1 MESQT
6 AYYDIIKALT
16 DKGVHVIEAA
26 GNGNINMDSP
36 VVPGE
41 YDVNVRDSGAIL
53 AGAFCAKDGKKRR
66 SAPMARVLPVL
77 HGAAG
82 MW

>member
-26 GNGNINMDSP
+26 GNGEYQHGQP
-36 VVPGE
+36 GVPG
-41 YDVNVRDSGAIL
+41 S
-53 AGAFCAKDGKKRR
+53 
-66 SAPMARVLPVL
+66 MT
-77 HGAAG
+77 
-82 MW
+82 

>member
-26 GNGNINMDSP
+26 GNGNINMDSR
-36 VVPGE
+36 VPG
-41 YDVNVRDSGAIL
+41 S
-53 AGAFCAKDGKKRR
+53 
-66 SAPMARVLPVL
+66 MT
-77 HGAAG
+77 
-82 MW
+82 